1 MTSTEAAGSAK
12 GPLTVLPP
20 MPPTS
25 AHDSTQAPCNLLPKA
40 LADRTQRGEFIDFSS
55 LLPDVVGSNA
65 PRSTPQ
71 AFALQLR
78 SSSNSGV
85 PAFEVVEID
94 TSANSIVRCG
104 VHDLPP
110 WVESLSLHMHAVL
123 SVATYCMP
131 KFVANQARIVTLL

>member
-1 MTSTEAAGSAK
+1 MTSTGAAGSAK

-25 AHDSTQAPCNLLPKA
+25 GHDSTQAPCHLLPKA

-71 AFALQLR
+71 AFAMQLR
-78 SSSNSGV
+78 SSSESGV

-94 TSANSIVRCG
+94 TSANGIVRCG
-104 VHDLPP
+104 VRDLP
-110 WVESLSLHMHAVL
+110 
-123 SVATYCMP
+123 T
-131 KFVANQARIVTLL
+131 